1 MQILILCMAVHDTSP
16 RTAWNYELTL
26 QILHRKKKTCLRS
39 MAVILLKNVQRPN
52 LKRLIIQP
60 PLTSMT
66 SERPHLSWE
75 NLVSLPYVLKIMSFL
90 YNSFHVLQKV
100 PGSVVRHLFNA
111 ARISYI
117 SVVWVPVCKA
127 KSNLN
132 FACLTYPSVVSIEY
146 RFLIGGTKVCVA

>member
-26 QILHRKKKTCLRS
+26 QILHRKKQTCLRS

>member
-1 MQILILCMAVHDTSP
+1 
-16 RTAWNYELTL
+16 
-26 QILHRKKKTCLRS
+26 
-39 MAVILLKNVQRPN
+39 
-52 LKRLIIQP
+52 
-60 PLTSMT
+60 
-66 SERPHLSWE
+66 
-75 NLVSLPYVLKIMSFL
+75 MSFL

>member
-26 QILHRKKKTCLRS
+26 QILHRKKQTCLRS

-60 PLTSMT
+60 PLTS
-66 SERPHLSWE
+66 ERPHLSWE

-90 YNSFHVLQKV
+90 YNSFHFLQKV
-100 PGSVVRHLFNA
+100 PGSVVRHLSNA
-111 ARISYI
+111 ARISY
-117 SVVWVPVCKA
+117 V
-127 KSNLN
+127 
-132 FACLTYPSVVSIEY
+132 
-146 RFLIGGTKVCVA
+146 

>member
-26 QILHRKKKTCLRS
+26 QILHRKKQTCLRS

-60 PLTSMT
+60 PLT

>member
-1 MQILILCMAVHDTSP
+1 MQIPILCMAVHDTSP

-26 QILHRKKKTCLRS
+26 QILHRKKQTCLRS